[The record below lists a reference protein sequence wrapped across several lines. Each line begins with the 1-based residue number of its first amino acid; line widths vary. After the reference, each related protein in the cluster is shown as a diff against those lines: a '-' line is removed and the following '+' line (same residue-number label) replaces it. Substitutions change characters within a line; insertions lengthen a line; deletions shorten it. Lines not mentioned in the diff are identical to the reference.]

1 MFDRRNVVAVLLAGA
16 LAAGCSEGT
25 TDPPD
30 TSEPLSAAE
39 SLALFEAMRAIQSDP
54 DPTIIGGSENS
65 MVVACPLGGQI
76 TIMIDVVEESV
87 ADTAR
92 LRSDFTAAP
101 SGCQVSSGG
110 IQFTV
115 DGRPSVRERTVA
127 TIVGFFEAFTIE
139 GSVTGALD
147 WQSDGRSGSCDID
160 MTLSGGLDSSG
171 TEPSLAAVLA
181 GSLCGHETRLD
192 VEEVPGGPSG

>member
-65 MVVACPLGGQI
+65 MVVACPLGGKI